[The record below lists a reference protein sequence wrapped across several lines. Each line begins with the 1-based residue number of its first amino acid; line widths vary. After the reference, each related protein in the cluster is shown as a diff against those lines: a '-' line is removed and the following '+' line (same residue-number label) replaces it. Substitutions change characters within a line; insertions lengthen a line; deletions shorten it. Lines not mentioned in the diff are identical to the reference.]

1 MRKYCFCCALAMAFY
16 GCSTRPNNQMVKP
29 LPSSYQTDN
38 SKDAEAATSFSANDF
53 SWKDGKLSMDVF
65 SEDLYDSAEV
75 SKLKAGDT
83 LIYIGEPIVVKDVNF
98 RDSFV
103 TVNGGIEEGGAD
115 FTAKRGG
122 TYRGTQ
128 LDGHSTYTSLG
139 KVSLP
144 LAADFK
150 LIDCGDNPTDAYDTI
165 KVAQESYLKK
175 VKDYK
180 KDFSPLNTKVIIKN
194 GAIASIIRRWIP

>member
-29 LPSSYQTDN
+29 LPSSYQIDN
-38 SKDAEAATSFSANDF
+38 LKDAEVATSFSANDF

-103 TVNGGIEEGGAD
+103 TVNGGIE
-115 FTAKRGG
+115 
-122 TYRGTQ
+122 
-128 LDGHSTYTSLG
+128 
-139 KVSLP
+139 
-144 LAADFK
+144 
-150 LIDCGDNPTDAYDTI
+150 
-165 KVAQESYLKK
+165 
-175 VKDYK
+175 
-180 KDFSPLNTKVIIKN
+180 
-194 GAIASIIRRWIP
+194 

>member
-1 MRKYCFCCALAMAFY
+1 
-16 GCSTRPNNQMVKP
+16 MVKP
-29 LPSSYQTDN
+29 LPSSYQIDN
-38 SKDAEAATSFSANDF
+38 LEDAEVATSFSANDF

-115 FTAKRGG
+115 FTAKRDG

-139 KVSLP
+139 KVTLP

-150 LIDCGDNPTDAYDTI
+150 LIDCGDNPTDELNFYFFFLSSALAYHSFRAALGVPSLT
-165 KVAQESYLKK
+165 SL
-175 VKDYK
+175 
-180 KDFSPLNTKVIIKN
+180 SRSWM
-194 GAIASIIRRWIP
+194 AS

>member
-29 LPSSYQTDN
+29 LPSSYQIDN
-38 SKDAEAATSFSANDF
+38 LKDAEVATSFSANDF

-103 TVNGGIEEGGAD
+103 TLMAGLRKVVLILRQNDAVLIEGHNL
-115 FTAKRGG
+115 TAIPPI
-122 TYRGTQ
+122 Q
-128 LDGHSTYTSLG
+128 A
-139 KVSLP
+139 
-144 LAADFK
+144 LA
-150 LIDCGDNPTDAYDTI
+150 
-165 KVAQESYLKK
+165 
-175 VKDYK
+175 
-180 KDFSPLNTKVIIKN
+180 
-194 GAIASIIRRWIP
+194 R